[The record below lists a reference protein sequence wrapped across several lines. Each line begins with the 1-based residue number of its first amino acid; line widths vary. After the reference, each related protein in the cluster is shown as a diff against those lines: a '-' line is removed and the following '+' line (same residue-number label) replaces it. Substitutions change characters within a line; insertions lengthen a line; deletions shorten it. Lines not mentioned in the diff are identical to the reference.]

1 MKQSLIKL
9 LTLTLALLACGSAWA
24 EPLRVGMFIDATSVD
39 GIASPQEKAAA
50 QWFKTAY
57 VDAGKGA
64 FITKTTDASTLTT
77 ANYSTIWVNID
88 REGYIQDALTDY
100 LNTNLEAFK
109 SYFNAG
115 GSFYLSKMAS
125 DMVVLLGRTSIKPN
139 QMGSTKADNYDSANE
154 WWGINPYIN
163 YSAIATNGW
172 YRDNTSHPIFAG
184 LASQSYNGA
193 EFEIYPLIGCAEGG
207 SFQRYDHNWCW
218 NLASVGGLQGDG
230 ANNAIKFEETCVAK
244 VLGTW
249 NHVTGIEAATVV
261 EFYPINGQG
270 RIIVNGASAYQWNVA
285 NAYTDNMTK
294 LTDNTIK
301 YLVDNNRQNIYL
313 GMWIDAA
320 DVAEIAS
327 SQEKNAAEWF
337 METIVSTGHGEFI
350 TTNTPA
356 SVINTTNYKTI
367 WVNINR
373 SGFVKNSEL
382 PASLTGK
389 QSAYNEYF
397 GAKGNFF
404 LTTYGTCFATK
415 LGRITATPD
424 EWGNGSK
431 TNSDV
436 WGINPDFTD
445 SKAGSGET
453 LHPIYKGLTTYNW
466 VSPGVNTTIF
476 PFVSTGS
483 NASDNNCFWKYDQ
496 FKDCVNYQFLGTW
509 NHEKSNGF
517 PAVVQFDGS
526 KVEGSAAQD
535 CGCIL
540 ACGASAYQWTDGN
553 VEEYQTNVEI
563 FTLNSLN
570 YLAGYYWDPVS
581 GGVSGAEDVEVA
593 PAEEGPARFFNLQGI
608 EVDGSNLIPG
618 IYIRIQGNKTTK
630 FLVK

>member
-1 MKQSLIKL
+1 MKQNLIKI
-9 LTLTLALLACGSAWA
+9 LTLSAALLAGTSAWA
-24 EPLRVGMFIDATSVD
+24 DPLLVGMYIDAASVD
-39 GIASPQEKAAA
+39 EIDSPQEKAAA
-50 QWFKTAY
+50 QWFQTAY

-64 FITKTTDASTLTT
+64 FITNSTVASTITT

-88 REGYIQDALTDY
+88 RVDYVQDALTTYLTDNWDY
-100 LNTNLEAFK
+100 FQK
-109 SYFNAG
+109 YFNAG
-115 GSFYLSKMAS
+115 GSFYLSKMAT
-125 DMVVLLGRTSIKPN
+125 DMVVKLGRTSIKPN
-139 QMGSTKADNYDSANE
+139 QTSNGGANSYNQVNE

-163 YSAIATNGW
+163 YDAKDSGW
-172 YRDNTSHPIFAG
+172 YRDNTEHPIFAD
-184 LASQSYNGA
+184 LSTQAYNDA

-207 SFQRYDHNWCW
+207 FFDRYDHNWCW
-218 NLASVGGLQGDG
+218 HLGSVEVLQGDG
-230 ANNAIKFEETCVAK
+230 ANKAVKFEETCVAK

-249 NHVTGIEAATVV
+249 NHVRGIEAATVV
-261 EFYPINGQG
+261 EFYPINGKG
-270 RIIVNGASAYQWNVA
+270 RIIANGASAYQWNVA
-285 NAYTDNMTK
+285 NVFSDNMEK

-301 YLVDNNRQNIYL
+301 YLVDSNRQKIYL

-320 DVAEIAS
+320 DVAQIAS

-356 SVINTTNYKTI
+356 SVINTSNYKTI

-373 SGFVKNSEL
+373 SGFVKNSAL
-382 PASLTGK
+382 PATLTDK

-397 GAKGNFF
+397 GAKGSFF

-415 LGRITATPD
+415 LGRINATPD

-431 TNSDV
+431 GNADV
-436 WGINPDFTD
+436 WGINPNFTD

-453 LHPIYKGLTTYNW
+453 LHPIYKGLTTYSW
-466 VSPGVNTTIF
+466 DPTGVNTTIF

-496 FKDCVNYQFLGTW
+496 FNTCVNYRFLGTW

-526 KVEGSAAQD
+526 RVEGSAAQD

-570 YLAGYYWDPVS
+570 YLAGYYWDSVN
-581 GGVSGAEDVEVA
+581 GGVSGAEDVEIA
-593 PAEEGPARFFNLQGI
+593 PAEDGPARFFNLQGI
-608 EVDGSNLIPG
+608 EVDGSNLTPG
-618 IYIRIQGNKTTK
+618 IYIRLQGNKTTK